1 MNGKRSQRIK
11 VEGVTKLF
19 GTVTPAVLDRLDRG
33 EPREAINRA
42 TGCVLGLRDVSFDV
56 AEGEIL
62 VVMGLSGSG
71 KSTMLRC
78 LNRLIEPT
86 RGRVLVD
93 GVDVT
98 RLTPVEL
105 RAFRRKTF
113 GMVFQ
118 HFALFPHR
126 TIQDNV
132 EFGLEIQGVEPTRRR
147 DRAMQAIQQ
156 VGLKGWEKAR
166 PSQLSGGMRQRAGLA
181 RALATDADILLMDE
195 AFSALDPLIRREMQK
210 ELVQLQSKLKK
221 TIVFVSH
228 DLDEAI
234 ALGGRI
240 VLMKDGEIVQIGMA
254 EEILAAPAND
264 YVADFVEHINVLSVL
279 TAGRIAEPVPLVLQE
294 NVRVADLPA
303 RLPTVTTGTLCV
315 VDEAGR
321 LVGTVTDD
329 LLRAGAVVHPERTTL
344 GDLAARNGPVVRGDA
359 SLQAALAVLAG
370 RQAPVPTVDDD
381 GALIGMLT
389 ARAVVDALA
398 HRQIPPGGDAGATD
412 QKEAAWTG
420 SFPSSPLPRSAT
432 ASSRG

>member
-1 MNGKRSQRIK
+1 MSGERRQRIK

-19 GTVTPAVLDRLDRG
+19 GNVTQAVLDRLDRG

-98 RLTPVEL
+98 TLKPVEL

-126 TIQDNV
+126 TIQENV
-132 EFGLEIQGVEPTRRR
+132 EFGLEIQGVEPIKRR

-156 VGLKGWEKAR
+156 VGLKGWEKAL

-181 RALATDADILLMDE
+181 RALATDAPILLMDE

-210 ELVQLQSKLKK
+210 ELVQLQNQLRK

-240 VLMKDGEIVQIGMA
+240 VLMKDGEIVQIGTA

-279 TAGRIAEPVPLVLQE
+279 TAGRIAESAPPTFREGL
-294 NVRVADLPA
+294 RIADLPA
-303 RLPTVTTGTLCV
+303 RLPAAAAETLCV

-321 LVGTVTDD
+321 LVGTVAGD
-329 LLRAGAVVHPERTTL
+329 LLDAVVHPDRTTL
-344 GDLAARNGPVVRGDA
+344 GDLAVRNGPVVRGDA
-359 SLQAALAVLAG
+359 SQQAALTVQAG
-370 RQAPVPTVDDD
+370 CREPVPVVDDNRVLL
-381 GALIGMLT
+381 GVLT
-389 ARAVVDALA
+389 ARAVVAALA
-398 HRQIPPGGDAGATD
+398 HQQTPPGADAGAAD
-412 QKEAAWTG
+412 RKEAAWTG
-420 SFPSSPLPRSAT
+420 PFPSSLSPRSAT
-432 ASSRG
+432 APSRG